1 MGVWAWL
8 GENYRQI
15 GALSSAVLGCASLAV
30 AIVAVR
36 MNYRNNFGWRPV
48 AFVAS
53 YAVESGPNVSR
64 IKGAVEIWNRH
75 KYPIVVSVLRLK
87 YKTAKLSDR
96 LKDFEFQKDMW
107 RVKSKSEAEYLTN
120 FALEAN
126 EHKRFEWALEIEAGN
141 VEPPTVE
148 VRYFDPRR
156 GHMVEAVSKYANR

>member
-1 MGVWAWL
+1 MGIWDWL

-15 GALSSAVLGCASLAV
+15 GAVSSAVLGVASLTV

-36 MNYRNNFGWRPV
+36 MNYRNNFGWKPV

-53 YAVESGPNVSR
+53 YGLESGHNLSR

-87 YKTAKLSDR
+87 YGAAKLSDR
-96 LKDFEFQKDMW
+96 LKDLEIQNETW
-107 RVKSKSEAEYLTN
+107 RIRSKREAEYFTK
-120 FALEAN
+120 FALDAN
-126 EHKRFEWALEIEAGN
+126 EHKRFEWALEIESGD

-148 VRYFDPRR
+148 VRYFDPRL
-156 GHMVEAVSKYANR
+156 GHMVEAVSKYAKH